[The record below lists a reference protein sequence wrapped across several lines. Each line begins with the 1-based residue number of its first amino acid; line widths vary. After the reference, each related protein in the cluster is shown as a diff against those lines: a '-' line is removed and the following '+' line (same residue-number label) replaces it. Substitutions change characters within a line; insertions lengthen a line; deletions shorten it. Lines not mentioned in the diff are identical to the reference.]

1 MPDTNDE
8 AILIADEPATQV
20 GLESAAASSAGYDGP
35 TPYNLL
41 LERFRAALCASE
53 PAIDAA
59 IVRGETLEEV
69 ETSFAEAKALV
80 ARVREQVRKEGVTV
94 SAGAPGRVPRV
105 PVSAFDKIRAG
116 LTRP

>member
-1 MPDTNDE
+1 MTDDSEATILFANETGAEIVPDRAVPAP
-8 AILIADEPATQV
+8 AI
-20 GLESAAASSAGYDGP
+20 YDGP

-53 PAIDAA
+53 PTIDAA

-80 ARVREQVRKEGVTV
+80 ARVREQMRKEGVTV

-116 LTRP
+116 LTRG